1 MVCPVSHR
9 RELKVT
15 RVPREDKENLEIKEL
30 TDHRDLQEMTASQDP
45 LENREYKESPET
57 MVPTE
62 LMEIRETPE
71 NLVMTVKTVE
81 TVLPVLPGPK
91 EPLVRA
97 ESMKLRDLQANL
109 EKLVPLVNQAQLAI
123 RERLVPKVKLATLVP
138 MDQMVYPEFPELK
151 RELKVNVEDKVH
163 PMDKKENQVLKGLAE
178 VLVILVPTVPM
189 EKMVH
194 QANLVFL
201 EMLSREKKDRKEI

>member
-30 TDHRDLQEMTASQDP
+30 TDHRDLQEMTVSQDP

-109 EKLVPLVNQAQLAI
+109 EKLVPLVSCELMI
-123 RERLVPKVKLATLVP
+123 IEPFSKL
-138 MDQMVYPEFPELK
+138 LK
-151 RELKVNVEDKVH
+151 
-163 PMDKKENQVLKGLAE
+163 MA
-178 VLVILVPTVPM
+178 
-189 EKMVH
+189 KMN
-194 QANLVFL
+194 NLNN
-201 EMLSREKKDRKEI
+201 